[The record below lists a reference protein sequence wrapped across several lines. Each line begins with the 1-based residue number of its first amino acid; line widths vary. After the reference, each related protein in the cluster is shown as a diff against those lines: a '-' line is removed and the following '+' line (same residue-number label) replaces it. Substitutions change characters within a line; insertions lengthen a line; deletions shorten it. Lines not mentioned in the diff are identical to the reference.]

1 MHSLRSPYGIRSPFG
16 QRRAALDPARGGRA
30 GKTFFRSMQTMF
42 PDYLSGDRIV
52 CSVPAIPEWPVAV
65 AGILGD
71 RIDCAA
77 PTPGATP
84 NSGMYHILDCAEAIP

>member
-1 MHSLRSPYGIRSPFG
+1 MARFLNSQGVFRAGDGPLRIFA
-16 QRRAALDPARGGRA
+16 QRRLDPAA
-30 GKTFFRSMQTMF
+30 RSIERMF
-42 PDYLSGDRIV
+42 PGYLSGDRIV

-71 RIDCAA
+71 MIDCAA

-84 NSGMYHILDCAEAIP
+84 DSGMYHILDCAEAIP

>member
-1 MHSLRSPYGIRSPFG
+1 MIGIGLSLTV
-16 QRRAALDPARGGRA
+16 LRGRGA
-30 GKTFFRSMQTMF
+30 NSFFRSIERMF
-42 PDYLSGDRIV
+42 PGYLSGDRIV

-71 RIDCAA
+71 MIDCAA

-84 NSGMYHILDCAEAIP
+84 DSGMYHILDCAEAIP